1 MVVFQIKVSFFK
13 LNFNYDNVIIQNHKK
28 SNVEF

>member
-13 LNFNYDNVIIQNHKK
+13 LNFKYDNVIIQNHKK
-28 SNVEF
+28 STVEF